1 MNLPLN
7 IILDILS
14 RLPAR
19 TILNC
24 KLVRKKWSNLI
35 STPEFVNLHLS
46 RSSQALVVF
55 QHESVSA
62 EVCRIFEFEDDPD
75 HNDLHYDPVI
85 KFELS
90 TSLVISRGATV
101 QVGSINGLVCLRSF
115 DREYDALYVC
125 NPITREYV
133 TMPVLNWL
141 VEFPSQVLYGFG
153 LSKISGQYK
162 VVRIFHECVLDP
174 TTGALLSIPK
184 SECHVYTL
192 GTSSWRGI
200 GGVPFAYNCRSVGQ
214 FFNGNLHWVIQDLAG
229 SELISCFDVEKET
242 FQPFPFPFPGELH
255 SRTLHSLG
263 VITGCLCLCDNTSDS
278 EIVIWVMKE
287 YGVQNSW
294 TKEFVISKMPDFAG
308 ISYELVYALKVFEN
322 GDILMSWEDFYLF
335 FYRNQNTT
343 LQKVEV
349 DPNFSIQTM
358 LHVPSFVALKNFVV
372 KEDIRMF

>member
-214 FFNGNLHWVIQDLAG
+214 FFNGIFIG
-229 SELISCFDVEKET
+229 
-242 FQPFPFPFPGELH
+242 
-255 SRTLHSLG
+255 
-263 VITGCLCLCDNTSDS
+263 
-278 EIVIWVMKE
+278 
-287 YGVQNSW
+287 
-294 TKEFVISKMPDFAG
+294 
-308 ISYELVYALKVFEN
+308 
-322 GDILMSWEDFYLF
+322 
-335 FYRNQNTT
+335 
-343 LQKVEV
+343 
-349 DPNFSIQTM
+349 
-358 LHVPSFVALKNFVV
+358 
-372 KEDIRMF
+372 